1 MALTLKKRSV
11 LPGFGLALGWTVFS
25 LCLIVL
31 IPLSSLFI
39 KSASL
44 SWRQFWSAV
53 TSPRALASYRLSLG
67 ASLFA
72 AVTNGVF
79 GLLVA
84 WILVRY
90 RFPFRRI
97 VDGLVDLPFA
107 LPTAVAGIVLTTMYS
122 QNGWVGSR
130 LDRIGI
136 KVAYTRLGVVVALSS
151 E

>member
-1 MALTLKKRSV
+1 
-11 LPGFGLALGWTVFS
+11 
-25 LCLIVL
+25 
-31 IPLSSLFI
+31 
-39 KSASL
+39 
-44 SWRQFWSAV
+44 
-53 TSPRALASYRLSLG
+53 LSLG

-151 E
+151 EWVMTTPPIRRVLTPQLVCQT